1 MQINDYDSY
10 ENGCFERLDFD
21 ERVLQEISFYRCTF
35 AASSF
40 QYAQLIDCEFQECS
54 FEGCNLSL
62 VLLANSKIIDTEF
75 KDSKLLG
82 INWGNLGPV
91 IVAKFF
97 NCLMD
102 RSAFSGQNLMK
113 VIFSSC
119 SLQNASFSDSNLS
132 RVKFDDCDF
141 SGCQFHQTNLSSADF
156 STSRNYFISAETNKI
171 NKAKF
176 SLPEAVSLLANLGIE
191 LK

>member
-10 ENGCFERLDFD
+10 ENVNYDTLDFD
-21 ERVLQEISFYRCTF
+21 DRVLREVSFYRCTF
-35 AASSF
+35 AASTF
-40 QYAQLIDCEFQECS
+40 QYAQLFDCEFQECL

-62 VLLANSKIIDTEF
+62 VLFANSKIIDTEF
-75 KDSKLLG
+75 KNSKLLG

-113 VIFSSC
+113 VKFAAC

-132 RVKFDDCDF
+132 RVEFDDCDF

-156 STSRNYFISAETNKI
+156 SSSRNYFINAETNKI
-171 NKAKF
+171 NKAIF